1 LKDSE
6 LEAMTFNWQSPLHHD
21 VAHGAGTFSGLLAVP
36 VAEKAELMQ
45 VAARSCFWKPGQ
57 PQLRRIAKEIAIE
70 IPSSASLVQLLTGL
84 IKGCA
89 DMDDEELLRTL
100 RMRLAPATSDLEA
113 ELLAASDD
121 MMEYLDQ
128 SDQQELHGMKH
139 IQEELASTMG
149 EYEHDLK
156 PLVLKVR
163 VARVAAAAA
172 SRPGTKQ
179 SSGSAASSSA
189 APSNKRARR
198 YPAFPEGEAD
208 LTSQRVEQYLP
219 PGCKLQKDP
228 HNCRWQV
235 TRQGHP
241 RISRSWNKW
250 GIRGAAI
257 KALQE
262 VWQRH
267 EDDWGEQCP
276 FPGVT
281 SYKKDV

>member
-139 IQEELASTMG
+139 IQEELASTTG

-163 VARVAAAAA
+163 TARLDAAAA
-172 SRPGTKQ
+172 SKPKTNQ
-179 SSGSAASSSA
+179 SSGSAASSAA
-189 APSNKRARR
+189 APPNKRARR
-198 YPAFPEGEAD
+198 YPAFPDGEAD
-208 LTSQRVEQYLP
+208 LTSAKVEQYVLAPSLQAPEGP
-219 PGCKLQKDP
+219 PQLQ
-228 HNCRWQV
+228 V
-235 TRQGHP
+235 AGHTARP
-241 RISRSWNKW
+241 PED
-250 GIRGAAI
+250 
-257 KALQE
+257 LQE
-262 VWQRH
+262 L
-267 EDDWGEQCP
+267 EQVGDQGRCQQSLA
-276 FPGVT
+276 GGLAEA
-281 SYKKDV
+281 